1 MPVHEHDFICT
12 DIVCEFNT
20 SVQPISSCGYTHELS
35 SSKISLDVPSL
46 SCFLWQRKIGCSQ
59 WMHNPSYE
67 IFQLVAQSL
76 LDPPTAI
83 EHVDKGKDLTQ
94 TPTGTHYLHACWN
107 TIRHFGWS
115 GIKALLHSNRKE
127 HSNTKKDHGWMTVL
141 LICRAWSLW
150 QRKIGCS
157 QWMHNPSYEIFQLV
171 AQSSSWSTHSY
182 WTCRQW
188 RERLDTDTNWYGQHF
203 WIKFR
208 LCPIHSAA
216 HVGTPSDTLAD
227 VQ

>member
-1 MPVHEHDFICT
+1 MISYARTSFVNSILVYNRSLLVVIRTNWNPV
-12 DIVCEFNT
+12 V
-20 SVQPISSCGYTHELS
+20 
-35 SSKISLDVPSL
+35 KSLWNVPSL
-46 SCFLWQRKIGCSQ
+46 SCF
-59 WMHNPSYE
+59 
-67 IFQLVAQSL
+67 
-76 LDPPTAI
+76 
-83 EHVDKGKDLTQ
+83 
-94 TPTGTHYLHACWN
+94 
-107 TIRHFGWS
+107 
-115 GIKALLHSNRKE
+115 
-127 HSNTKKDHGWMTVL
+127 
-141 LICRAWSLW
+141 LW

-182 WTCRQW
+182 WTCRQ

-227 VQ
+227 VSSILWSASILRSGIKALLHSNRKEHSNTKKDHGWMY